1 MARDARLRAVI
12 VAKKDLAVAS
22 SQDQGSAQ
30 SGRSAADDNH
40 INFHAEHLPSN
51 SYGTFPKA
59 GNPLH
64 LFVR

>member
-1 MARDARLRAVI
+1 MDDTRRAVARLFI

-40 INFHAEHLPSN
+40 INFHAEHLPSR
-51 SYGTFPKA
+51 FIWDA
-59 GNPLH
+59 
-64 LFVR
+64 